1 MAWAVAARTIIILG
15 VVAAGDKINTKFS
28 INISIAAPLA
38 APARTAQHNKQV
50 TQHTHRQ
57 HNGTDSALALSSD
70 IGTGTRSSATR
81 SESIV
86 PNTKVTTQDKH
97 HQHVHDG
104 TDTALAFS
112 SDTDTRT
119 MTSTISGS
127 PPALR
132 RHSVSGFS
140 AGAAVAINHLV
151 AFSGAVDGVGV
162 IGASP

>member
-1 MAWAVAARTIIILG
+1 MAWAVAARAIIIMG
-15 VVAAGDKINTKFS
+15 VVAAGDKINRP
-28 INISIAAPLA
+28 I
-38 APARTAQHNKQV
+38 APARTSLHNTPV
-50 TQHTHRQ
+50 TQHAHLQ
-57 HNGTDSALALSSD
+57 HDGTDAALTLSSD
-70 IGTGTRSSATR
+70 MGTRTKSSATK

-86 PNTKVTTQDKH
+86 PNTKVTTQYKH
-97 HQHVHDG
+97 HHHVHDG
-104 TDTALAFS
+104 TDTALALS
-112 SDTDTRT
+112 SDVTDTRT
-119 MTSTISGS
+119 MTSTSSGS